1 MKYQKSMTRCKLA
14 APESTLIKA
23 AGASKVPAI
32 GLLASVR
39 SGLWPKS
46 PGFI

>member
-1 MKYQKSMTRCKLA
+1 MKYQKIYDALQTG
-14 APESTLIKA
+14 
-23 AGASKVPAI
+23 GARIDLDQSGWRAIVPTI
-32 GLLASVR
+32 GLPASVR

>member
-1 MKYQKSMTRCKLA
+1 MKYKKIYDALQTGGARIDLDQSGWRVKS
-14 APESTLIKA
+14 S
-23 AGASKVPAI
+23 AI